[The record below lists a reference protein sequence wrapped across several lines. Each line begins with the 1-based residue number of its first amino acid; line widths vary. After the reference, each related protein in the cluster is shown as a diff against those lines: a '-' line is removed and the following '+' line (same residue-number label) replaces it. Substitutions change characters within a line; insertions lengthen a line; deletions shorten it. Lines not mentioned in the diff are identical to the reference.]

1 MKLQYGSIHDK
12 INKNL
17 VEEIKGIKKKNVA
30 WYYDFCTGIN

>member
-17 VEEIKGIKKKNVA
+17 VEEIKGIKKNRSLVL
-30 WYYDFCTGIN
+30 